1 MKKNYKD
8 ILLKLENLYYSNINT
23 IRDRNIGS
31 YPDVPSI
38 QDDTEY
44 KTHII
49 IPPAT
54 TDAMK
59 EDLIKQPE
67 VKTKTGKNVVS
78 EPPVEQKNDKIDND
92 IEIYDMKGKEIKN
105 WDKSEAKEGLD
116 NWNTELEEMVISIS
130 KSLVEQK
137 KEEDENGMGDLAQD
151 NMGEQNPESGE
162 NPNID
167 PNVQQPDPN
176 TMMGGQQMVPNNQM
190 GMDPNAMMGAQPQ
203 VDPMTGEPTKTAEEV
218 GKIFELK
225 KIYSRLLAIESQL
238 SFSSDIV
245 LLKLRKYI
253 SQAIEL
259 FETVISNIN
268 TFQDNI
274 DDIIVM
280 YYEFLT
286 QVYEIMKKFYKKEY
300 DEEKQNK
307 K

>member
-8 ILLKLENLYYSNINT
+8 ILLKLENYYSNINT

-259 FETVISNIN
+259 FEAVISNIN